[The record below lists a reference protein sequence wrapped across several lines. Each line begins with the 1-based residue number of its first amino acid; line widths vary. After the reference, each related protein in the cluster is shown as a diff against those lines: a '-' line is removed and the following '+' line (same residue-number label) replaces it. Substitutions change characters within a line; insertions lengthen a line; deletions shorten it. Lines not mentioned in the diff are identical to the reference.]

1 MEVDITLSNK
11 CIFQNILDTVT
22 ATRNMEQ
29 KSFLQL
35 TKVLFNNAV
44 KVEKIYSIVEFI
56 VSLINGSII
65 LIALLQ
71 CLNIKAK
78 ASLLTEKA

>member
-44 KVEKIYSIVEFI
+44 KVEKMYSIVEFI
-56 VSLINGSII
+56 VILINGSII

-78 ASLLTEKA
+78 ANLLTEKA